1 VFRAYEEARR
11 RSVARSAR
19 QAEINMALGRPVGP
33 VVGAARQV
41 GLSAA
46 LHLPTR
52 RLLAS
57 LYSMRF
63 V

>member
-1 VFRAYEEARR
+1 
-11 RSVARSAR
+11 
-19 QAEINMALGRPVGP
+19 MALGRPVGS
-33 VVGAARQV
+33 AALAVRRV